1 MTNRASLSARLA
13 TALSACVTAL
23 ALVGCGYRVGSLNN
37 RDYRTVAVPIF
48 QNKSNVPQI
57 HAQLTNAVIKRLHA
71 DTSPRVV
78 AESDA
83 DVVLGGEVIEVER
96 TPLRFQRL
104 NQSVAR
110 EYRLTVTAVVSL
122 RDRRTGKLVFENA
135 RVTGQ
140 TDYFIGADL
149 QAAEAQ
155 AMPLAAENL
164 ARKIAAR
171 VAEGW

>member
-1 MTNRASLSARLA
+1 MARQLPTIRNLGAAVFILSCL
-13 TALSACVTAL
+13 TFG
-23 ALVGCGYRVGSLNN
+23 GCGYRVGTLNSP
-37 RDYRTVAVPIF
+37 DYRSVAVPIF
-48 QNKSNVPQI
+48 RNDSTVPQI
-57 HAQLTNAVIKRLHA
+57 HAQITSAIIKRLHTDA
-71 DTSPRVV
+71 APRV
-78 AESDA
+78 APEPEA
-83 DVVLGGEVIEVER
+83 DVVLSGAVVEVER

-110 EYRLTVTAVVSL
+110 EYRLTVTVIASL
-122 RDRRTGKLVFENA
+122 RDRRTGKMIFEHA
-135 RVTGQ
+135 RFTGQ
-140 TDYFIGADL
+140 TDYFIGSDL